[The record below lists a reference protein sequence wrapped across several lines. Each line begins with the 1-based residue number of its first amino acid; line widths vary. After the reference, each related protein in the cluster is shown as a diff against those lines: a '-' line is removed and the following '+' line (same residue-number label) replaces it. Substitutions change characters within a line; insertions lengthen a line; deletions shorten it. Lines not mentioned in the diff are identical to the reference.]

1 MHSPERVAAN
11 VELAGVVAED
21 DDIGEEAVVDDAAQC
36 RLKFPLTLS
45 IALSAG
51 RAIIALRHKKA

>member
-21 DDIGEEAVVDDAAQC
+21 DDIGEEAVVDWWWTM
-36 RLKFPLTLS
+36 LP
-45 IALSAG
+45 SAG
-51 RAIIALRHKKA
+51 